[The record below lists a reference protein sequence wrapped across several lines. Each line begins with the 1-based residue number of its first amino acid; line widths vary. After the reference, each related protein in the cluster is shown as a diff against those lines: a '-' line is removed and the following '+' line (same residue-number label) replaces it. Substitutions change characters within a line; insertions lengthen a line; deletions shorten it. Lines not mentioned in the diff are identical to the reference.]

1 VTFRTGASDNISPM
15 TTTLAS
21 EPVTRPPP
29 QDPASLE
36 VTSYGDRVF
45 RWLLTLGALTIPLLL
60 GFLVYEL
67 WMGSRLAIGKFGLD
81 FVTTSTWDPVAEQF
95 GAFPL
100 IFGTLISSVV
110 ALVIAVPL
118 SLGVAIY
125 LSEFAPKSVRQPVAF
140 LISLLAAIPSVVYGL
155 WGIFVLIPI
164 LRTSVFPF
172 LRDALGFLPLFQ
184 GAIYGPSMLSAGI
197 ILAIM
202 VMPYIM
208 SVSREVLLAV
218 PDTQREA
225 ALALGATRW
234 EAVITAILPYA
245 RSGIVGAVILGLGRA
260 LGETMAV
267 TMLIGNRHEIAASL
281 FAPGYTM
288 AAAIANEFTEAVGDM
303 HLSALA
309 YVAFLLFVV
318 TVLVNAGAR
327 LLIWR
332 VARGSGVGSKAL

>member
-1 VTFRTGASDNISPM
+1 MSVISHPEPSRRLGAI
-15 TTTLAS
+15 
-21 EPVTRPPP
+21 
-29 QDPASLE
+29 SLE
-36 VTSYGDRVF
+36 RADYGDRVF
-45 RWLLTLGALTIPLLL
+45 KLLLTLAALAVPVLL

-67 WMGSRLAIGKFGLD
+67 WDGARLAMHQFGLD
-81 FVTTSTWDPVAEQF
+81 FITSSNWDPVAEEF

-100 IFGTLISSVV
+100 IYGTLLSSLI

-125 LSEFAPKSVRQPVAF
+125 LTEFAPRAVRQPVAF
-140 LISLLAAIPSVVYGL
+140 LIGLLAAIPSVVYGL
-155 WGIFVLIPI
+155 WGIFVLIPA
-164 LRTSVFPF
+164 LRTTAFPF
-172 LRDALGFLPLFQ
+172 LRKLLGFLPLFQ
-184 GAIYGPSMLSAGI
+184 GPIYGPSMLAAGI

-202 VMPYIM
+202 IMPYVM

-218 PDTQREA
+218 PGTQREA

-234 EAVITAILPYA
+234 EAVITAVVPYA
-245 RSGIVGAVILGLGRA
+245 RSGIIGAVILGLGRA

-267 TMLIGNRHEIAASL
+267 TMLIGNRHEVAASL

-288 AAAIANEFTEAVGDM
+288 AAAIANEFSEAVGDL

-309 YVAFLLFVV
+309 YVAFLLFVI

-332 VARGSGVGSKAL
+332 VARGSGAGSSAL

>member
-1 VTFRTGASDNISPM
+1 M
-15 TTTLAS
+15 TTATPAA
-21 EPVTRPPP
+21 PPP
-29 QDPASLE
+29 SGTVRARIPLSLQ
-36 VTSYGDRVF
+36 SRAYGDRAF
-45 RWLLTLGALTIPLLL
+45 KLLLTCTAALIPILL

-67 WMGSRLAIGKFGLD
+67 WTGSRLAMTKFGLA
-81 FVTTSTWDPVAEQF
+81 FVTTSVWDPVAEQF

-100 IFGTLISSVV
+100 IFGTLLSSLI
-110 ALVIAVPL
+110 ALAIAVPL

-125 LSEFAPKSVRQPVAF
+125 LTEFAPRILRQPVAF
-140 LISLLAAIPSVVYGL
+140 VIGLLAAIPSVVYGL
-155 WGIFVLIPI
+155 WGIFVLVPV
-164 LRTSVFPF
+164 LRKTVFPF
-172 LRDALGFLPLFQ
+172 LRETLGFLPLFQ
-184 GAIYGPSMLSAGI
+184 GPIYGPSMLAAGI
-197 ILAIM
+197 ILAVM
-202 VMPYIM
+202 VMPYVM

-218 PDTQREA
+218 PNSQREA

-234 EAVITAILPYA
+234 EAVVTAVLPYA

-288 AAAIANEFTEAVGDM
+288 AAAIANEFSEAATDL
-303 HLSALA
+303 HFSALT
-309 YVAFLLFVV
+309 YVAFVLFVV

-332 VARGSGVGSKAL
+332 VARGSGAGSKAL

>member
-1 VTFRTGASDNISPM
+1 M
-15 TTTLAS
+15 TAPPTNLPQRAEPEARQTLALGQRS
-21 EPVTRPPP
+21 R
-29 QDPASLE
+29 
-36 VTSYGDRVF
+36 GDRVF
-45 RWLLTLGALTIPLLL
+45 NAVLTLAALVVPVLLA
-60 GFLVYEL
+60 FLVWEL
-67 WMGSRLAIGKFGLD
+67 WVGSQAARERYGVGFAFSSD
-81 FVTTSTWDPVAEQF
+81 WDPVFEKF
-95 GAFPL
+95 GALPL
-100 IFGTLISSVV
+100 IFGTLLSS
-110 ALVIAVPL
+110 ALALLIAVPL

-125 LSEFAPKSVRQPVAF
+125 LVEFAPKALRQPIAY
-140 LISLLAAIPSVVYGL
+140 LIGLLAAIPSVVYGL
-155 WGIFVLIPI
+155 WGIFVLVPV
-164 LRTSVFPF
+164 LRAHVFPF
-172 LRDALGFLPLFQ
+172 LRDTLGFLPFFQ
-184 GAIYGPSMLSAGI
+184 GTIYGPSVLAASV

-218 PDTQREA
+218 PASQREA

-234 EAVITAILPYA
+234 EAVISAVVPYA
-245 RSGIVGAVILGLGRA
+245 WSGILGAIILGLGRA

-288 AAAIANEFTEAVGDM
+288 AAAIANEFAEAATDI
-303 HLSALA
+303 HLSALT

-332 VARGSGVGSKAL
+332 VARGSSAGSAAL

>member
-1 VTFRTGASDNISPM
+1 M
-15 TTTLAS
+15 TAIR
-21 EPVTRPPP
+21 EPEAV
-29 QDPASLE
+29 PAEPALLE
-36 VTSYGDRVF
+36 SALEQSSYGDRIF
-45 RWLLTLGALTIPLLL
+45 KGLLTVGALAIPVLL
-60 GFLVYEL
+60 GFLVFEL
-67 WMGSRLAIGKFGLD
+67 WSGARLAIARFGLG
-81 FVTTSTWDPVAEQF
+81 FVTTSVWDPVAERF

-100 IFGTLISSVV
+100 IFGTLLSSLI
-110 ALVIAVPL
+110 ALLIAVPL

-125 LSEFAPKSVRQPVAF
+125 LTEFAPKAVRQPVAF

-155 WGIFVLIPI
+155 WGIFVLIPA
-164 LRTSVFPF
+164 LRHSVFPL
-172 LRDALGFLPLFQ
+172 LRDTLGFLPFFQ
-184 GAIYGPSMLSAGI
+184 GPIYGPSMLAAGI

-202 VMPYIM
+202 VMPYVM

-218 PDTQREA
+218 PNTQREA

-234 EAVITAILPYA
+234 EAVVTTVLPYA
-245 RSGIVGAVILGLGRA
+245 RSGIIGAIILGLGRA

-267 TMLIGNRHEIAASL
+267 TMLIGNRHEVAASL

-288 AAAIANEFTEAVGDM
+288 AAAIANEFSEAVGDL

-332 VARGSGVGSKAL
+332 VARGSGIGSKAL

>member
-1 VTFRTGASDNISPM
+1 M
-15 TTTLAS
+15 TTAT
-21 EPVTRPPP
+21 P
-29 QDPASLE
+29 PASASSGAARSKIPL
-36 VTSYGDRVF
+36 SLRGAAYGDRAFNLV
-45 RWLLTLGALTIPLLL
+45 LVCAAALIPILL

-67 WMGSRLAIGKFGLD
+67 WTGSRLAMQKFGLD
-81 FVTTSTWDPVAEQF
+81 FVATSVWDPVAGQF

-100 IFGTLISSVV
+100 IFGTLLSSLI
-110 ALVIAVPL
+110 ALAIAVPL

-125 LSEFAPKSVRQPVAF
+125 LTEFAPRVIRQPVAS
-140 LISLLAAIPSVVYGL
+140 LIGLLAAIPSVVYGL
-155 WGIFVLIPI
+155 WGIFVLIPL
-164 LRTSVFPF
+164 LRKTAFPF
-172 LRDALGFLPLFQ
+172 LRDILGFLPMFQ
-184 GAIYGPSMLSAGI
+184 GPIYGPSMLAAGV
-197 ILAIM
+197 ILSIM

-218 PDTQREA
+218 PNSQREA

-234 EAVITAILPYA
+234 EAVVTAVLPYA
-245 RSGIVGAVILGLGRA
+245 RSGIVGAIILGLGRA

-288 AAAIANEFTEAVGDM
+288 AAAIANEFSEAATDL
-303 HLSALA
+303 HFAALT
-309 YVAFLLFVV
+309 YVAFLLFVL

-332 VARGSGVGSKAL
+332 VARGSGAGSKAL

>member
-1 VTFRTGASDNISPM
+1 M
-15 TTTLAS
+15 TALTERDLAP
-21 EPVTRPPP
+21 EATAPDQP
-29 QDPASLE
+29 SLE
-36 VTSYGDRVF
+36 RSAYSDQVF
-45 RWLLTLGALTIPLLL
+45 KGLLTLAAVSVPVLLC
-60 GFLVYEL
+60 FLVLEL
-67 WMGSRLAIGKFGLD
+67 WKGARLAIGRFGLG
-81 FVTTSTWDPVAEQF
+81 FITTSVWDPVAEKF

-100 IFGTLISSVV
+100 IFGTLVSSLI

-125 LSEFAPKSVRQPVAF
+125 LTEFAPKAIRQPVAF

-155 WGIFVLIPI
+155 WGIFVLIPL
-164 LRTSVFPF
+164 LRKSVFPLF
-172 LRDALGFLPLFQ
+172 RDALGFLPLFQ
-184 GAIYGPSMLSAGI
+184 GPIYGPSMFAAGI

-208 SVSREVLLAV
+208 SVSREVLMAV
-218 PDTQREA
+218 PNTQREA
-225 ALALGATRW
+225 SLALGATRW
-234 EAVITAILPYA
+234 EAVITTVVPYA
-245 RSGIVGAVILGLGRA
+245 RSGIIGAIILGLGRA

-267 TMLIGNRHEIAASL
+267 TMLIGNRHEVAASL

-288 AAAIANEFTEAVGDM
+288 AAAIANEFSEAVGDM

-332 VARGSGVGSKAL
+332 VARGSGIGSKAL

>member
-1 VTFRTGASDNISPM
+1 MTAVKEPEIAPPPAPVISLERANYGDLVFRLVL
-15 TTTLAS
+15 TLAAVLI
-21 EPVTRPPP
+21 PV
-29 QDPASLE
+29 
-36 VTSYGDRVF
+36 
-45 RWLLTLGALTIPLLL
+45 LL

-67 WMGSRLAIGKFGLD
+67 WTGSRLAIDRFGLD
-81 FVTTSTWDPVAEQF
+81 FVTSSTWDPVAEEF
-95 GAFPL
+95 GAYPL
-100 IFGTLISSVV
+100 MFGTLLSSLI
-110 ALVIAVPL
+110 ALLIAVPL

-125 LSEFAPKSVRQPVAF
+125 LTEFAPKRLRQPVAF
-140 LISLLAAIPSVVYGL
+140 LIGLLAAIPSVVYGL
-155 WGIFVLIPI
+155 WGIFVLIPA
-164 LRTSVFPF
+164 LKTTAFPF
-172 LRDALGFLPLFQ
+172 LRDVFGFLPLFQ
-184 GAIYGPSMLSAGI
+184 GPIYGPSMLAAGV

-202 VMPYIM
+202 IMPYVM

-218 PDTQREA
+218 PNSQREA

-234 EAVITAILPYA
+234 EAVITAVVPYA
-245 RSGIVGAVILGLGRA
+245 RSGLIGAVILGLGRA

-267 TMLIGNRHEIAASL
+267 TMVIGNRHEIAASL

-288 AAAIANEFTEAVGDM
+288 AAAIANEFSEAVGDL

-332 VARGSGVGSKAL
+332 VARGSGAGSSAL

>member
-1 VTFRTGASDNISPM
+1 M
-15 TTTLAS
+15 TTAT
-21 EPVTRPPP
+21 PVAPPGP
-29 QDPASLE
+29 GAGRARIPLSLHGAA
-36 VTSYGDRVF
+36 YGDQAF
-45 RWLLTLGALTIPLLL
+45 KAILTVTAALIPILL

-67 WMGSRLAIGKFGLD
+67 WVGSRLAMAKFGLG
-81 FVTTSTWDPVAEQF
+81 FVSTSVWDPVAGQF

-100 IFGTLISSVV
+100 IFGTLLSSLI
-110 ALVIAVPL
+110 ALLIAVPL

-125 LSEFAPKSVRQPVAF
+125 LTEFAPRVLRQPVAF
-140 LISLLAAIPSVVYGL
+140 VIGLLAAIPSVVYGL
-155 WGIFVLIPI
+155 WGIFVLVPV
-164 LRTSVFPF
+164 LRKTAFPF
-172 LRDALGFLPLFQ
+172 LRDVLGFLPFFQ
-184 GAIYGPSMLSAGI
+184 GPIYGPSMLAAGM

-218 PDTQREA
+218 PNSQREA

-234 EAVITAILPYA
+234 EAVVTAVLPYA

-288 AAAIANEFTEAVGDM
+288 AAAIANEFSEAATDI
-303 HLSALA
+303 HFSALT
-309 YVAFLLFVV
+309 YVAFVLFVV

-332 VARGSGVGSKAL
+332 VARGSGAGSQAL

>member
-1 VTFRTGASDNISPM
+1 MSAISHPEPGRRLGAI
-15 TTTLAS
+15 
-21 EPVTRPPP
+21 
-29 QDPASLE
+29 SLE
-36 VTSYGDRVF
+36 RANYGDRVF
-45 RWLLTLGALTIPLLL
+45 KLLLTLAALAVPVLL

-67 WMGSRLAIGKFGLD
+67 WDGARLAMHQFGLD
-81 FVTTSTWDPVAEQF
+81 FITSSNWDPVAEEF

-100 IFGTLISSVV
+100 IYGTLLSSLI

-125 LSEFAPKSVRQPVAF
+125 LTEFAPRAVRQPVAF
-140 LISLLAAIPSVVYGL
+140 LIGLLAAIPSVVYGL
-155 WGIFVLIPI
+155 WGIFVLIPA
-164 LRTSVFPF
+164 LRTTAFPF
-172 LRDALGFLPLFQ
+172 LRKLLGFLPLFQ
-184 GAIYGPSMLSAGI
+184 GPIYGPSMLAAGI

-202 VMPYIM
+202 IMPYVM

-218 PDTQREA
+218 PGTQREA

-234 EAVITAILPYA
+234 EAVITAVVPYA
-245 RSGIVGAVILGLGRA
+245 RSGIIGAVILGLGRA

-267 TMLIGNRHEIAASL
+267 TMLIGNRHEVAASL

-288 AAAIANEFTEAVGDM
+288 AAAIANEFSEAVGDM

-332 VARGSGVGSKAL
+332 VARGSGAGSSAL